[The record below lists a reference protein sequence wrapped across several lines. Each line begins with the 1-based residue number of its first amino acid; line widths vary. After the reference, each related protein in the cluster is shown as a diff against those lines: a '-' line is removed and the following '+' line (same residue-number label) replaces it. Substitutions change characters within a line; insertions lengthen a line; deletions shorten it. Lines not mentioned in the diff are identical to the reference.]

1 MNSAARQSPPGRSAR
16 PGPGVRSST
25 TSSRQRL
32 STSGSSP
39 NRSRSGCTTGNA
51 CTGSTLVSSDQGPAG
66 DRGRVRGAVEARDAY
81 LWTVES
87 TVYVDHECHRRGVGD
102 ALYAELLA
110 RLERQGFRTS
120 IGVIALPNPAS
131 VRLHERHGFVQ
142 VGLLADAGYKL
153 KRWHDVGFGSA
164 ASTAASRRRPRSRRS
179 TTTDEECDGLG
190 RVGIWRGS
198 RSANGPARMRTHLRA
213 QD

>member
-1 MNSAARQSPPGRSAR
+1 MSSAAR
-16 PGPGVRSST
+16 
-25 TSSRQRL
+25 L
-32 STSGSSP
+32 
-39 NRSRSGCTTGNA
+39 
-51 CTGSTLVSSDQGPAG
+51 
-66 DRGRVRGAVEARDAY
+66 RVRPTEARDLDRVCAIVNHFIETTAFNFRIESQQVEEWLHNWERLHRLYPWLVAIEGQRVIGFAYAAPWKARDAY
-81 LWTVES
+81 RWTVES

-153 KRWHDVGFGSA
+153 KRWHDVGFWQRRLSGGEQAPPTLTPVDDDGS
-164 ASTAASRRRPRSRRS
+164 
-179 TTTDEECDGLG
+179 G
-190 RVGIWRGS
+190 V
-198 RSANGPARMRTHLRA
+198 
-213 QD
+213 

>member
-1 MNSAARQSPPGRSAR
+1 VAAQLGTPAPAL
-16 PGPGVRSST
+16 PV
-25 TSSRQRL
+25 
-32 STSGSSP
+32 
-39 NRSRSGCTTGNA
+39 
-51 CTGSTLVSSDQGPAG
+51 VSSDRGPAG
-66 DRGRVRGAVEARDAY
+66 DRGRVRGAWKARDAY

-131 VRLHERHGFVQ
+131 VRLHERHGFVE

-153 KRWHDVGFGSA
+153 KRWHDVGFWQ
-164 ASTAASRRRPRSRRS
+164 RRLNGGEQAPP
-179 TTTDEECDGLG
+179 TLTPVDDDGCG
-190 RVGIWRGS
+190 V
-198 RSANGPARMRTHLRA
+198 
-213 QD
+213 

>member
-1 MNSAARQSPPGRSAR
+1 VIGVAYAAPWK
-16 PGPGVRSST
+16 
-25 TSSRQRL
+25 
-32 STSGSSP
+32 
-39 NRSRSGCTTGNA
+39 
-51 CTGSTLVSSDQGPAG
+51 
-66 DRGRVRGAVEARDAY
+66 ARDAY

-131 VRLHERHGFVQ
+131 VRLHERHGFVK

-153 KRWHDVGFGSA
+153 KRWHDVGFWQ
-164 ASTAASRRRPRSRRS
+164 RRLNGGEQAPP
-179 TTTDEECDGLG
+179 TLTPVDDDGCG
-190 RVGIWRGS
+190 V
-198 RSANGPARMRTHLRA
+198 
-213 QD
+213 